1 MYKCKKED
9 GRVSENFKI
18 LKVGDAKCAH
28 NELANENTKMF
39 IEGKGASL
47 ST

>member
-1 MYKCKKED
+1 MYKCKKEN
-9 GRVSENFKI
+9 GRASENLKI
-18 LKVGDAKCAH
+18 KKVGDAKCAH
-28 NELANENTKMF
+28 NELANENTK